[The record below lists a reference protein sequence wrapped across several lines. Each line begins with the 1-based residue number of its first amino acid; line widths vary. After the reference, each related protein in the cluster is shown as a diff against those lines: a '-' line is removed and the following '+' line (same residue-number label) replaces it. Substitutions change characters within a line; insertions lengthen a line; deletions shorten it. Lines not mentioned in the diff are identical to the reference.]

1 MSIQIDY
8 DIPIPRFKPTGGN
21 KYHFS
26 EIGTG
31 GSTFFEREKDESPKE
46 HANRVRNAAQKHARK
61 YGGRFVVRAMS
72 NGARVW
78 RVE

>member
-8 DIPIPRFKPTGGN
+8 DIPIPRFKPTGGV

-26 EIGTG
+26 EIGPG
-31 GSTFFEREKDESPKE
+31 ASAFFAREKDESPKE
-46 HANRVRNAAQKHARK
+46 HANRVRNAAHRHARK
-61 YGGRFVVRAMS
+61 YGGRFVVRAMG

>member
-31 GSTFFEREKDESPKE
+31 GSTFL
-46 HANRVRNAAQKHARK
+46 
-61 YGGRFVVRAMS
+61 
-72 NGARVW
+72 
-78 RVE
+78 

>member
-1 MSIQIDY
+1 MSIQINY